1 MEQFSGLRKFL
12 LHNNIDPDLSIRVTR
27 FLKHTFAMKHKALS
41 KDGKVAILDMLSK
54 SLHEE
59 LEVQRH
65 NECLQDSGFLH
76 ELLLLVDVGQTG
88 DEEMSQNVSNGFK
101 QSFMLG
107 GDELFSDSSS
117 SKALICWFCGSLA
130 LEKNRYQSNDGG
142 PHGHTLRT
150 IRLEKN
156 QPVIVKRNLSII
168 LLYTIVTQNC
178 CSQ

>member
-1 MEQFSGLRKFL
+1 MFRLKLYSLWTEDEMEQFSGLRKFL

-76 ELLLLVDVGQTG
+76 QILLLVDVGQTG
-88 DEEMSQNVSNGFK
+88 DEEMSQNVSRV
-101 QSFMLG
+101 S
-107 GDELFSDSSS
+107 
-117 SKALICWFCGSLA
+117 C
-130 LEKNRYQSNDGG
+130 
-142 PHGHTLRT
+142 
-150 IRLEKN
+150 
-156 QPVIVKRNLSII
+156 
-168 LLYTIVTQNC
+168 
-178 CSQ
+178 